1 MTDVTATA
9 TALSF
14 PDLLNGGWR
23 DLPFEPFREGIE
35 ISKLFDAG
43 DQGPSAAILRYQPG
57 AGAPLHQHTGYETIM
72 VLEGSQSDDR
82 GHYGAGAVVV
92 NPPGTSHSITSE
104 EGCVVLIVWQA
115 PVRFDATS

>member
-1 MTDVTATA
+1 MTDATP
-9 TALSF
+9 TTLSF

-23 DLPFEPFREGIE
+23 NLPFEPFREGIE
-35 ISKLFDAG
+35 ISTLFDAG
-43 DQGPSAAILRYQPG
+43 DQGASAAILRYRPG
-57 AGAPLHQHTGYETIM
+57 AGAPLHHHTGYETIM

-82 GHYGAGAVVV
+82 GHYEAGTVIV